1 MTPPRAVFRAVWFVH
16 QALRRVSGGRIG
28 TQLARGDRKGTLFLH
43 TVGRKSGQP
52 RVNGLFY
59 IVDGSNLVVV
69 ASNVGADSD
78 PAWWLNLRDQPD
90 AEVEL
95 AGRRRQVRAR
105 VAIADEE
112 ARLWPRLDVAN
123 HDYAAYRAG
132 TPRPIPVVI
141 LEPRQMESR

>member
-1 MTPPRAVFRAVWFVH
+1 MTPPRAVFRAVWFGH
-16 QALRRVSGGRIG
+16 RALRRVSGGRVG

-69 ASNVGADSD
+69 ASNVGADFA
-78 PAWWLNLRDQPD
+78 PAWWLNLRAQPD

-95 AGRRRQVRAR
+95 AGRRRPVRAR
-105 VAIADEE
+105 AATDDEA
-112 ARLWPRLDVAN
+112 ARLWPRLDIAN
-123 HDYAAYRAG
+123 PDYAAYRAG
-132 TPRPIPVVI
+132 TRRPIPIVI
-141 LEPRQMESR
+141 LEPR